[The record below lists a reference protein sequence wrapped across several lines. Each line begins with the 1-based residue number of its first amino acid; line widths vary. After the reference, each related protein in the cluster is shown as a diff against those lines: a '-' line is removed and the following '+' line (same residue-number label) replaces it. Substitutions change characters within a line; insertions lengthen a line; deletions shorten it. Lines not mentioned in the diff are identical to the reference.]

1 MRNLKQ
7 DWLPL
12 NHEIF
17 SKIEELALGGI
28 IMIIT
33 YFGRRALTQY
43 DKRLSDMKKEQNEI
57 MKTLNRIDKEV
68 VKISTKLDM
77 L

>member
-1 MRNLKQ
+1 
-7 DWLPL
+7 
-12 NHEIF
+12 
-17 SKIEELALGGI
+17 
-28 IMIIT
+28 MIIT
-33 YFGRRALTQY
+33 YFGRRALSQY